1 MLQFVLS
8 FVGVAVYR
16 LCDTEFVSHDL
27 CMCHEFAACPI
38 SDVVQAAI
46 LTTRAFVTAGSAL
59 HHCASLSV
67 GAFAVHP
74 NTCAALFCLQQS
86 SWLALSRIRA
96 GPACAAL
103 LAEGSITPTASQT
116 LRSARLRLPNC
127 RLTPVSHIA
136 RLYVDVWTFECL
148 HDMWLVACSFLV
160 ARCLAPAFHCWV
172 LESCW
177 LLVAHVVLAVLR
189 QGRCSH

>member
-16 LCDTEFVSHDL
+16 FCDTEFVSL
-27 CMCHEFAACPI
+27 
-38 SDVVQAAI
+38 VQAAI
-46 LTTRAFVTAGSAL
+46 PTTRAFVTAGSTL
-59 HHCASLSV
+59 HHCASL
-67 GAFAVHP
+67 GAAAFAVHP

-103 LAEGSITPTASQT
+103 LAEGSITPTTSQT

-136 RLYVDVWTFECL
+136 RLYVGVWTFECL
-148 HDMWLVACSFLV
+148 HDMWLVACIFLV
-160 ARCLAPAFHCWV
+160 ASCLAPAFHCWV

-177 LLVAHVVLAVLR
+177 LLVARVVLAVLR
-189 QGRCSH
+189 QERCSH